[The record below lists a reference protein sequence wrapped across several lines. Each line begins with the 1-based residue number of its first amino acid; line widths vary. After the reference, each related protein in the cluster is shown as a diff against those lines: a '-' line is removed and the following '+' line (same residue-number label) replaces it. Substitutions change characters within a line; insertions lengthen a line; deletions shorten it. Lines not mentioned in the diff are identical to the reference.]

1 MKTLSTCALCVLA
14 LSACSDV
21 NDADNALRSRALYD
35 YPDYP
40 DVPPP
45 GPSRGTLLQD
55 PPELRGVVS
64 AASLLFQ
71 LGTEATRQLLLL
83 DASPLCD
90 VAVYRLRYSTVGG
103 TDEST
108 TASGAL
114 MVPTG
119 GDARCTGARPALLY
133 AHGTSADRAYDISN
147 LQNQDNA
154 EGILLASFFAAQ
166 GYIVVAPNYAGY
178 DTSTLPYHPFLVAD
192 QQSKDMIDAL
202 VAARSALPVAQASG
216 TTDSGRLFV
225 TGYSQGG
232 HVAMATQRA
241 LQDAGVAV
249 AAGAPMSGPYALAA
263 FGDAVFNGQVNGGAP
278 TYMTMLAT
286 AYQKVYGNIYATP
299 EDVFEARYASGIEN
313 LLPSLIPRS
322 DLVAQGKLPASALFS
337 STPPDPSY
345 ADITPATQP
354 ANLAPVF
361 AAGFGTDNLV
371 TNGFRQNFL
380 TDQRLNPDGG
390 WPTITTGVAAATPGL
405 PLRQALKQN
414 DLRNWTPTAPT
425 LLCGGNLDPAVF
437 WLNTQLMQGYW
448 ESTAPTAPVDVLD
461 VDSVLAG
468 GEPYDDLKGRF
479 ELAKAMIAAS
489 AVAQGA
495 TDGGARAV
503 LEAYHTTLVAPFCI
517 AAASRFFGTI

>member
-14 LSACSDV
+14 LAACSDGKNV
-21 NDADNALRSRALYD
+21 DNALGVRALYG

-40 DVPPP
+40 YYPPE
-45 GPSRGTLLQD
+45 GPSRGTLLQK
-55 PPELRGVVS
+55 PPELRGVVT

-71 LGTEATRQLLLL
+71 IGTEANRQLLLL
-83 DASPLCD
+83 GASPVCD
-90 VAVYRLRYSTVGG
+90 IAVYHLQYATVGG
-103 TDEST
+103 TDEPT
-108 TASGAL
+108 AASGAL

-119 GDARCTGARPALLY
+119 ADARCTGARPALLY
-133 AHGTSADRAYDISN
+133 AHGTTSDRAYDISN
-147 LQNQDNA
+147 LQNEDNT
-154 EGILLASFFAAQ
+154 EGILLAAFFATQ

-192 QQSKDMIDAL
+192 QQSKDMVDAL
-202 VAARSALPVAQASG
+202 VAARSALPVAEASS

-241 LQDAGVAV
+241 LQEAGVTV
-249 AAGAPMSGPYALAA
+249 TAAAPMSGPYALAA
-263 FGDAVFNGQVNGGAP
+263 FADAVFNGQVNAGAP

-286 AYQKVYGNIYATP
+286 AYQKVYGNIYAAP
-299 EDVFEARYASGIEN
+299 EDLFEARYASGIEG
-313 LLPSLIPRS
+313 LLPSLTPRS
-322 DLVAQGKLPASALFS
+322 DLVAQGKLPATALFS
-337 STPPDPSY
+337 TTPPDPSY

-361 AAGFGTDNLV
+361 ATGFGTDNLA
-371 TNGFRQNFL
+371 TNAFRQSYL
-380 TDQRLNPDGG
+380 TDQRLNLDGG

-414 DLRNWTPTAPT
+414 DLRNWIPTTPT

-461 VDSVLAG
+461 VDSVISG

-479 ELAKAMIAAS
+479 VLAKAVIAAS
-489 AVAQGA
+489 AVADGA
-495 TDGGARAV
+495 TDGGERAV
-503 LEAYHTTLVAPFCI
+503 IEAYHTTLVAPFCI
-517 AAASRFFGTI
+517 AAASRFFGSI